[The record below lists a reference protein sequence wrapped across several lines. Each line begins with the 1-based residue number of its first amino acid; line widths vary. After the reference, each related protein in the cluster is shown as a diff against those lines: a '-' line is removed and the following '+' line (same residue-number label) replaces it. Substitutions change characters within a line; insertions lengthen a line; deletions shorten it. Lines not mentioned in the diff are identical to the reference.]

1 MRLMSERD
9 IVELLVRWR
18 SLALMLEREE
28 FRKIAGDQKGLISAI
43 LMILLEMQQGKS
55 GVY

>member
-28 FRKIAGDQKGLISAI
+28 FRKIAGDQKGLISAV